1 MGDNRITQLLTANAL
16 AAAIDEIVSSIS
28 ELREIDAA
36 LATISKSSDRTRAS
50 LQKLGSESLDKAGRY
65 GRSATDY
72 LAAVQKMNRNGFN
85 SKKGDALA
93 EQSLLA
99 QSAGNLPEELASKWI
114 LATDAAYQYEGEAK
128 KINAVLDGVSS
139 ISQKNSLQM
148 TDMASAMTLAGN
160 SASQAGVAVG
170 ELSAIIGTSLA
181 ATQKEGDEIGSAWN
195 SLIASLQDTSSDRI
209 VDTLSRANA
218 SMTEMVNGSEKLRSP
233 ISILQDLSK
242 TFNQLNES
250 DPLRTDILTTIG
262 GSENADVLGSFLT
275 NYSQCE
281 TMLQNYAGSSGAAM
295 ASVQQ
300 STDNW
305 TGSLNRL
312 SNTWTD
318 TVGNIVGS
326 DMTTG
331 IINGLNEILSMV
343 NQITGAIGPLATTG
357 LGAGLFS
364 GLKNVGRDKM
374 YSLMF

>member
-1 MGDNRITQLLTANAL
+1 MGDNRITSLLTANAL
-16 AAAIDEIVSSIS
+16 STAVDEITASIS

-36 LATISKSSDRTRAS
+36 LAAISKTSDRTKAS
-50 LQKLGSESLDKAGRY
+50 LQELGRESLDMAGKY
-65 GRSATDY
+65 GRNATDY
-72 LAAVQKMNRNGFN
+72 LTAVQKMNQNGFHA
-85 SKKGDALA
+85 KKGDSLA

-99 QSAGNLPEELASKWI
+99 QSAGNLPEELASRWV

-139 ISQKNSLQM
+139 ISQKNSIQM
-148 TDMASAMTLAGN
+148 ADMANAMTLAGN

-170 ELSAIIGTSLA
+170 ELSAILGTSLA

-195 SLIASLQDTSSDRI
+195 SILASLQDTSSDRI
-209 VDTLSRANA
+209 VDTLSKANA
-218 SMTEMVNGSEKLRSP
+218 FMTETKNGLEQLRSP
-233 ISILQDLSK
+233 LAILQDLAQTYNSLDN
-242 TFNQLNES
+242 TN
-250 DPLRTDILTTIG
+250 PLKSEIITTIG
-262 GSENADVLGSFLT
+262 GSENADVLDAFLT
-275 NYSQCE
+275 NYSQYE
-281 TMLQNYAGSSGAAM
+281 TMLQSYAGSSGAAM

-318 TVGNIVGS
+318 TVGSIVDS

-331 IINGLNEILSMV
+331 MMNGLNGILSMV
-343 NQITGAIGPLATTG
+343 NQITDTFGPLATIG

-364 GLKNVGRDKM
+364 GLKNVGRDKR
-374 YSLMF
+374 YSLLF

>member
-1 MGDNRITQLLTANAL
+1 MGDNRITQVLTTKAISS
-16 AAAIDEIVSSIS
+16 AIDEITSSIS
-28 ELREIDAA
+28 QLREIDAA
-36 LATISKSSDRTRAS
+36 LATISKTSDRTKAS
-50 LQKLGSESLDKAGRY
+50 LQELGSESLNMAGRY

-85 SKKGDALA
+85 AKKGDTLA

-114 LATDAAYQYEGEAK
+114 LATDAAYRYEGEAK

-148 TDMASAMTLAGN
+148 ADMASAMTLAGN

-195 SLIASLQDTSSDRI
+195 SLLASLQDTSSDRI

-218 SMTEMVNGSEKLRSP
+218 SMTEMVNGSEKLRNP

-250 DPLRTDILTTIG
+250 NPLRTDILTTIG
-262 GSENADVLGSFLT
+262 GSENADVLDAFLT
-275 NYSQCE
+275 NYSQYE
-281 TMLQNYAGSSGAAM
+281 TMLQNYAASSGSAM

-318 TVGNIVGS
+318 TIGS
-326 DMTTG
+326 IMDSDISEGM
-331 IINGLNEILSMV
+331 INGLNGILSMV
-343 NQITGAIGPLATTG
+343 NKITDTFGPLAAIG

-364 GLKNVGRDKM
+364 GLNNVGRDKK